1 MELAPALPACITAQL
16 GTDFNLILTYDVK
29 NSVIL
34 KMAKSG
40 SVILIMFQCASDT
53 GTLPVGTGRQPNAL
67 DRTTEL
73 KRTAY
78 TGSVPVSLAHWLHYL
93 PH

>member
-40 SVILIMFQCASDT
+40 SVILIMFQC
-53 GTLPVGTGRQPNAL
+53 
-67 DRTTEL
+67 
-73 KRTAY
+73 
-78 TGSVPVSLAHWLHYL
+78 GSALAHCQWEQEDSQTHWIA
-93 PH
+93 HQS